1 MGAEQQGNSCFSS
14 DEVPMTYYLYSD
26 KLAKAHGKAGR
37 LVISIKA
44 QNDWATYANYPYLEV
59 YCTRDKRAL
68 SNAVGYDCTEWF
80 CRSRRTILFADTAGL
95 VSRKLQSS
103 DRELIERA
111 KLIVRF
117 DHTSA
122 WSSGYGEELLLTEPY
137 CDWGSVEFAALHQLG
152 IEAIR
157 LPTNL
162 SPYCG
167 RWDPTPSAKPWTY
180 SYLLGDMSASQS
192 LKNVESRL
200 AGAAPNAPRWND
212 TSGVRHV

>member
-1 MGAEQQGNSCFSS
+1 MIHL
-14 DEVPMTYYLYSD
+14 LYSD
-26 KLAKAHGKAGR
+26 KLVKAHGKSGR

-44 QNDWATYANYPYLEV
+44 QNDWAAYANYPYLEV
-59 YCTRDKRAL
+59 YCSRDKSAL
-68 SNAVGYDCTEWF
+68 SNVIGYDCTEWL

-95 VSRKLQSS
+95 LSRKPQSTHQ
-103 DRELIERA
+103 ELVERA
-111 KLIVRF
+111 KSIVRF

-137 CDWGSVEFAALHQLG
+137 CDWGSVEFAALHKIG

-167 RWDPTPSAKPWTY
+167 RWDPTPGAMPWTT
-180 SYLLGDMSASQS
+180 SYLLCDASASGCLQE
-192 LKNVESRL
+192 VEDRL
-200 AGAAPNAPRWND
+200 NDAVIGAPQWND
-212 TSGVRHV
+212 ISGIGYV